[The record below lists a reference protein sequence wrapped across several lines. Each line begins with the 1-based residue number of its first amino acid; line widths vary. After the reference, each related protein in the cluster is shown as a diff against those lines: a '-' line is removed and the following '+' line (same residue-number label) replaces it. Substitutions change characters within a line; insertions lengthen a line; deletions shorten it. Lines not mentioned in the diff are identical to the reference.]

1 MLFRSCRSRARSD
14 VPHIHPFAAQKSGS
28 VSLPIISYLFAY
40 TTRKTF
46 CISHS
51 IWHGRCSEDGASVP
65 PVRRVLRKKLICLAA
80 GIALAV
86 LTVNGVPAAA
96 QAEPTI
102 KLGYAKC
109 AHCTPLALLP
119 QYAKGVK
126 IEVIG
131 FNTGN
136 DVFTALVSKS
146 IDVGQVTYLHYAVG
160 LDKGFDVVAI
170 SGQVNGGSAML
181 VTNDLPVTP
190 EDWGSLKKVIADYK
204 AAGKP
209 FRVAASRGN
218 AQDIHMRGAFA
229 KQVIDGKRDVQ
240 FINIPNPSDHLQ
252 ALRRGE
258 VELICTVEPF
268 GTQILQLNAAKLF
281 THPYDQAAGKLTNLM
296 LTRSDV
302 IAAEPKALE
311 EPVRA
316 IVTIDDYVAGDKAAL
331 IDVISKITGLDKTI
345 AAGAVDN
352 LDPDPKLYR
361 AKALAIATMMR
372 ELQYINSDGPDA

>member
-1 MLFRSCRSRARSD
+1 MKNLIGL
-14 VPHIHPFAAQKSGS
+14 VTGI
-28 VSLPIISYLFAY
+28 
-40 TTRKTF
+40 
-46 CISHS
+46 
-51 IWHGRCSEDGASVP
+51 AS
-65 PVRRVLRKKLICLAA
+65 LAA
-80 GIALAV
+80 
-86 LTVNGVPAAA
+86 LTLDCVPAAA

-146 IDVGQVTYLHYAVG
+146 IDVGQATYLHYAVG

-229 KQVIDGKRDVQ
+229 KQGIDVNKDVQ

-258 VELICTVEPF
+258 VERICTVEPF
-268 GTQILQLNAAKLF
+268 GTQILQLKAAKLF

-302 IAAEPKALE
+302 VAAQPKALE
-311 EPVRA
+311 ETVRA
-316 IVTIDDYVAGDKAAL
+316 IVKIDEYIGRDQHAW
-331 IDVISKITGLDKTI
+331 IDVINKVTGLDK
-345 AAGAVDN
+345 AVASDAIGN
-352 LDPDPKLYR
+352 LYPDPEMHR
-361 AKALAIATMMR
+361 A
-372 ELQYINSDGPDA
+372 S